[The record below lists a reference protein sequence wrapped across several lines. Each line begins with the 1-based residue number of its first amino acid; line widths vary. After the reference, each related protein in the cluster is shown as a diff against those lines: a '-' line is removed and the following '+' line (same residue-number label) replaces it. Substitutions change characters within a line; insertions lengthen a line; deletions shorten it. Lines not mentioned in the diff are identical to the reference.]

1 MKKKELYP
9 IGYLLKKLNISYT
22 KLANYLHVD
31 RTVVNKWALGNRN
44 FDRTSV
50 HYDSVVNFLLLINK
64 KNNNK
69 ILENFFNKIYPTSSF
84 SANYL
89 KECIDKFINTTD
101 LISLNSGTVIEGTPN
116 TYNFSAS
123 VYRGE
128 FGRFNSLI
136 NLLNKLSALNNA
148 NLFLYDSDDFLW
160 LLNNNYSSIVKEHF
174 IDILNNNKI
183 TLILN
188 SDYLKK
194 NPILSRF
201 ICSFYFSNNFQVYY
215 FKNISTY
222 IKLSSYYLIENECLV
237 IGSTLANE
245 DLYSILL
252 EDPYSLDSYSV
263 KNADFLQN
271 SSKKHIVKNYNDV
284 SNLIYIISETLIV
297 NIDESYYYSNGIT
310 FLSMSENLLETIL
323 EENNISTER
332 KKSIIELYR
341 RRRHHFFTNGP
352 FFRQICYLKDIDKM
366 LSADYFYYEEL
377 SLLSNKKILLNN
389 NKVKHHIKDTIE
401 LLKCATSFNIG
412 FLREFDSYS
421 NLDYTIICRKN
432 QYLIVYSNYI
442 QITRETD
449 IINESINIIN
459 NEWENQIPFQ
469 YKNNTSVSIILS
481 NLISD

>member
-1 MKKKELYP
+1 MIKKELYP

-22 KLANYLHVD
+22 KLANHLHVD

-44 FDRTSV
+44 FDKASV
-50 HYDSVVNFLLLINK
+50 HYNAVVNFLLSINK

-69 ILENFFNKIYPTSSF
+69 TLENFFNKIYPTSSF
-84 SANYL
+84 TADYL
-89 KECIDKFINTTD
+89 KECIDKFLNTTD

-128 FGRFNSLI
+128 FGRFNSFI

-160 LLNNNYSSIVKEHF
+160 LSNNNYSTIVKEHF
-174 IDILNNNKI
+174 INILKNNKI

-188 SDYLKK
+188 SNYLQK
-194 NPILSRF
+194 NPKLSRF
-201 ICSFYFSNNFQVYY
+201 ICSFYFSSNFQVYY

-263 KNADFLQN
+263 KNADFLRN

-284 SNLIYIISETLIV
+284 SNLIYITSETLIV
-297 NIDESYYYSNGIT
+297 NIDESYYYSHGIT

-332 KKSIIELYR
+332 KKSIIELHK
-341 RRRHHFFTNGP
+341 RRRHHFFANSP
-352 FFRQICYLKDIDKM
+352 FFRQICYLKDIVKM
-366 LSADYFYYEEL
+366 LAADYFYYEEL
-377 SLLSNKKILLNN
+377 SLLSN
-389 NKVKHHIKDTIE
+389 
-401 LLKCATSFNIG
+401 
-412 FLREFDSYS
+412 
-421 NLDYTIICRKN
+421 
-432 QYLIVYSNYI
+432 
-442 QITRETD
+442 
-449 IINESINIIN
+449 
-459 NEWENQIPFQ
+459 
-469 YKNNTSVSIILS
+469 
-481 NLISD
+481 

>member
-1 MKKKELYP
+1 M
-9 IGYLLKKLNISYT
+9 
-22 KLANYLHVD
+22 
-31 RTVVNKWALGNRN
+31 
-44 FDRTSV
+44 
-50 HYDSVVNFLLLINK
+50 
-64 KNNNK
+64 
-69 ILENFFNKIYPTSSF
+69 
-84 SANYL
+84 
-89 KECIDKFINTTD
+89 
-101 LISLNSGTVIEGTPN
+101 
-116 TYNFSAS
+116 
-123 VYRGE
+123 
-128 FGRFNSLI
+128 
-136 NLLNKLSALNNA
+136 
-148 NLFLYDSDDFLW
+148 
-160 LLNNNYSSIVKEHF
+160 NNNYSSIVKEHF

-323 EENNISTER
+323 DENNISTER